1 VGVETEGSYD
11 ADARRLTWNSVAPG
25 DAVFAVLDV
34 SVAEH
39 AGPGRYDVPPTAASD
54 SHFVEHHEDGTVV
67 VRPATP
73 TPSDAG
79 GTEATATST
88 SVAGTAARGT
98 AGGTAA
104 RGTAGG
110 TAARGTASAT
120 TSPTTSPSPWPT
132 ERGYTGPPP
141 TASTSPGFGAAAS
154 LAAVGA
160 LVAVVGRRVA
170 TESR

>member
-1 VGVETEGSYD
+1 MGVETEGSYD

-104 RGTAGG
+104 RGTA
-110 TAARGTASAT
+110 SET

-160 LVAVVGRRVA
+160 LVAVVGRRAA